1 MESPNTRARE
11 FFPWILLGPGHL
23 PVPGGSLGQGGL
35 CCPWVAKGDGVCRGQ
50 GGGSAP
56 GDHAEFPKDSTSTKH
71 IIFHSLENG
80 WALPTLSCLGSR
92 HRVLASQLQGT
103 PLFVCPTYPYSI
115 PQCVPAAPTALGQA
129 TSTGTLP
136 PAVPPLLAGFLMKLA
151 LGDSDITRACISV
164 QAHRQQTEE

>member
-1 MESPNTRARE
+1 MNP
-11 FFPWILLGPGHL
+11 FPGYSWGQDTCLSLGAP
-23 PVPGGSLGQGGL
+23 SGQGGL
-35 CCPWVAKGDGVCRGQ
+35 CCPWVAKGDGVYRGQ

-56 GDHAEFPKDSTSTKH
+56 GDHAESPKNITSTKH

-80 WALPTLSCLGSR
+80 WALPTLSPAWE
-92 HRVLASQLQGT
+92 VGT
-103 PLFVCPTYPYSI
+103 ACWLLSCKAHFKAHLSLFVHPTYPHSI

-129 TSTGTLP
+129 TSTRTLP
-136 PAVPPLLAGFLMKLA
+136 PAVPPLLAGLLMKLA